1 MVQLS
6 SDKTQAE
13 KFVESVYA
21 LSILLLLVMAISA
34 FNITNIILT
43 NHYPNYITLEGI
55 FITLYKSSFFAI
67 LIAVLVIGYGQG
79 RYFRRRRLFVKLTR
93 MIMVI
98 FVVLAFLTFTFARLD
113 DPYYSQPIQAAFFVF
128 LSLIEVFALEIHNM
142 AFSVPISGSS
152 DFQYPEVD

>member
-1 MVQLS
+1 MVGGRFQVIPQKS
-6 SDKTQAE
+6 QAE

-34 FNITNIILT
+34 LYITNIILT
-43 NHYPNYITLEGI
+43 NPYPNYITLEGI

-79 RYFRRRRLFVKLTR
+79 RYFRRHRLFVKLTR

-98 FVVLAFLTFTFARLD
+98 FVVLAFLTYTFARL
-113 DPYYSQPIQAAFFVF
+113 SQPIQAAFFVF
-128 LSLIEVFALEIHNM
+128 LSLIEVFVLEIHNM
-142 AFSVPISGSS
+142 AFSVPAN
-152 DFQYPEVD
+152 